1 MTRER
6 AGSWRAASRAAK
18 EAVAV
23 APKTPD
29 GSSGAGSQTAPP
41 EPDRRNTD
49 LAGASR
55 IHTRPGRGIDLRGID
70 LYKAHGECHTS
81 PVGARKPAI
90 QGRLPLSSAWCS
102 HRKYPENSLQVREL
116 LVPAQRTVPL
126 RWRGPALAAASGPST
141 TVQPTAFPSP
151 ALACRPALRSRCAS
165 HRPSSLLS

>member
-6 AGSWRAASRAAK
+6 AGYSARRIPRCERSRSRRAEDAGRIK
-18 EAVAV
+18 RCRF
-23 APKTPD
+23 PD
-29 GSSGAGSQTAPP
+29 GTARAGQR
-41 EPDRRNTD
+41 DTD

-102 HRKYPENSLQVREL
+102 HRKYPENSLQAREL

-126 RWRGPALAAASGPST
+126 RWTGPALAAAPGPST

-165 HRPSSLLS
+165 HRPSSLPS